1 MNADPP
7 RLEKPFLAPGPGYR
21 QTMLRRTGL
30 LIVLAASALL
40 AHAAGGKVLKVLPHF
55 LDLQGR
61 HALSPSLFERD
72 AYQAHLRKHPAEVS
86 ALRFDVELS
95 VRGAAAGLKLRVEA
109 RGGKAAAQP
118 KVIEAPVK
126 PDRFGSTWA
135 SVTIDKAAYEQLGG
149 VVAWRVTLWD
159 GDQQLSEQKSF
170 LW

>member
-7 RLEKPFLAPGPGYR
+7 RLEKPFLMALPGYR
-21 QTMLRRTGL
+21 LTMLRRTGL
-30 LIVLAASALL
+30 LVVLVASALI
-40 AHAAGGKVLKVLPHF
+40 AHAASGKVLKVLPHF
-55 LDLQGR
+55 LDQQGR

-86 ALRFDVELS
+86 ALRFDVEWS
-95 VRGAAAGLKLRVEA
+95 ARGSAAGLRLRLEA

-118 KVIEAPVK
+118 KLIEAAVK
-126 PDRFGSTWA
+126 SDRFGSTWA
-135 SVTIDKAAYEQLGG
+135 SVTLDKAAYEAMGG

-159 GDQQLSEQKSF
+159 GDQQLAEQKSF

>member
-1 MNADPP
+1 MNADLP
-7 RLEKPFLAPGPGYR
+7 RLEKPFLMALPGYR
-21 QTMLRRTGL
+21 RAMLRRIGL
-30 LIVLAASALL
+30 FVVLAASALL
-40 AHAAGGKVLKVLPHF
+40 AHAASGKVLKVLPHF

-72 AYQAHLRKHPAEVS
+72 AYQAHLRKNPAEVS
-86 ALRFDVELS
+86 ALRFDVEWS
-95 VRGAAAGLKLRVEA
+95 GRGSAAGFKLRVEA

-118 KVIEAPVK
+118 KMVEATVK

-135 SVTIDKAAYEQLGG
+135 SVTLEKSVYDQLGG

-159 GDQQLSEQKSF
+159 GDQQLAEQKSF